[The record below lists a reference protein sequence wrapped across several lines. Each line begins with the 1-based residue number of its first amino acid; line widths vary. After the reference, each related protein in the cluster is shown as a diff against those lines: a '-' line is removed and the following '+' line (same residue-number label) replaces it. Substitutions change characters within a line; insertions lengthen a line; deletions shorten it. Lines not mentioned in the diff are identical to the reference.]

1 MILFSVV
8 LLSLILLFS
17 DGDGDG
23 DVRKAFGGGGEGGSG
38 GCGDFCSTFSPAL
51 VVFATLFFGVGIFFK
66 PDVVATASFPFDNLS
81 LDPFLLFF
89 LLCLPNH
96 IQSVRPCDF
105 VYAMS
110 GL

>member
-1 MILFSVV
+1 MIFFSVV

-38 GCGDFCSTFSPAL
+38 GCGDFCSTFSLAL
-51 VVFATLFFGVGIFFK
+51 VATLSFGVGIFFK
-66 PDVVATASFPFDNLS
+66 PDVVATASFPFDNDLS

-89 LLCLPNH
+89 LLF
-96 IQSVRPCDF
+96 S
-105 VYAMS
+105 
-110 GL
+110 